1 MDPKAVVSILG
12 VWTGGRGS
20 LRRKLTSALMDG
32 VRHGGLAPGV
42 RLPSERALAAALK
55 ISRTTVVAAYDALR
69 AAGWVESRHGSG
81 TWVRTGSQPVAM
93 ARSAARTAALA
104 ASPVLGLI
112 VSPDADDVVDFGLG
126 SPLPLAELDA
136 DLFVL
141 PTDEYAALI
150 QERFHYPLG
159 LPLLRQAIAD
169 RYSRE
174 GLDTR
179 PDQILV
185 TNGAQHAIALCAA
198 SCLQRGDVALV
209 EDPTYF
215 GALDAFR
222 TAGARLSAMPVAAD
236 GVAPGTLR
244 DRIGST
250 AARLVYLTP
259 TSQNPTGAVMPLA
272 ARKEI
277 ARIASDT
284 ATPIIDDRT
293 MADLVLEGSP
303 PPPLAIHA
311 PTAPILTVGSLSKLI
326 GPSLRVGWLR
336 APEPLVQRVARVKT
350 AMDLGSPLITQA
362 VAARLL
368 RAVDRARALRQRQLK
383 PRRERLASLLKAHLP
398 EWRWS
403 RPAGGLFLWVRLP
416 GGDARE
422 FAQVALRH
430 GVVIVPGPSMSAD
443 EQHARFIRLTFL
455 WDPETLATGV
465 ERLAAAWRNYCSVAA
480 RRSPRDPAVRV

>member
-1 MDPKAVVSILG
+1 MDAKVLVPILG

-42 RLPSERALAAALK
+42 RLPSERALATALK

-69 AAGWVESRHGSG
+69 TAGWVESRHGSG
-81 TWVRTGSQPVAM
+81 TWVRTGSQAIAI
-93 ARSAARTAALA
+93 ARSAARTAAWS

-112 VSPDADDVVDFGLG
+112 VSPEADDVVDFGLG
-126 SPLPLAELDA
+126 SPLPLTDLDA

-141 PTDEYAALI
+141 PDDEYTALM

-169 RYSRE
+169 RYSHE

-185 TNGAQHAIALCAA
+185 TNGAQQAIALCAA
-198 SCLQRGDVALV
+198 LCVQRGDAALV

-215 GALDAFR
+215 GALDALR
-222 TAGARLSAMPVAAD
+222 TAGARLSAIPVAAG
-236 GVAPGTLR
+236 GVIPATLR
-244 DRIGST
+244 DRIAAT

-259 TSQNPTGAVMPLA
+259 TSQNPTGDVMPLA

-277 ARIASDT
+277 ARIAAET
-284 ATPIIDDRT
+284 GTPIVDDRT

-303 PPPLAIHA
+303 PPPLAIHRVN
-311 PTAPILTVGSLSKLI
+311 APILTVGSLSKLI

-336 APEPLVQRVARVKT
+336 APEALIQRVARVKT
-350 AMDLGSPLITQA
+350 AMDLGSPLLTQA
-362 VAARLL
+362 IAARLL
-368 RAVDRARALRQRQLK
+368 RVVDRARTLRQRQLK
-383 PRRERLASLLKAHLP
+383 PRRERLASLLKAQLP
-398 EWRWS
+398 EWRFA

-443 EQHARFIRLTFL
+443 EQHASFIRLTFL
-455 WDPETLATGV
+455 WDPDTLTTGV
-465 ERLAAAWRNYCSVAA
+465 DRLASAWRYY
-480 RRSPRDPAVRV
+480 RSLTPRSREPAVRV